1 MKGLDWDDLK
11 IFASVARA
19 GSVRAAATCLGVHH
33 STVARRIDQFEK
45 RVGALLFNRT
55 PDGLRL
61 SAQGAL
67 VFRQTERVQGEIDG
81 IERALWG
88 RDRRLAGD
96 IRVTFP
102 DAMGVSFLMASFREF
117 HAAYPEIALEF
128 IASDDPLNLGR
139 READVAIR
147 VTREPPEHLIGR
159 PLGTYAVAMYASR
172 RYLEDHDPH
181 ARPEACN
188 WLSWESNR
196 PLAEE
201 IRRRFF
207 PSMPSTVR
215 CPNALLA
222 KSAVEADLGVGLLP
236 CALADSSAT
245 IVRIAPDEPIE
256 AHPIWLLTHPDLRGA
271 ARISAL
277 MQWIAETFERA
288 QDLLLGRLPPK
299 VAGAACAARAAGSR
313 AT

>member
-1 MKGLDWDDLK
+1 MNGLDWDDLK
-11 IFASVARA
+11 IFASVART
-19 GSVRAAATCLGVHH
+19 GSVRAAANSLGVHH
-33 STVARRIDQFEK
+33 STVARRIDHFEK

-55 PDGLRL
+55 PEGLRL

-81 IERALWG
+81 IERSLWG

-96 IRVTFP
+96 VRVTFP

-117 HAAYPEIALEF
+117 RAAYPDIALEF

-159 PLGTYAVAMYASR
+159 PLGSYAVALYASH
-172 RYLEDHDPH
+172 RYLEDHDPVG
-181 ARPEACN
+181 APEACN
-188 WLSWESNR
+188 WLSWETNR
-196 PLAEE
+196 ALSEE
-201 IRRRFF
+201 IRRRTF
-207 PSMPSTVR
+207 PTMPTAVR

-222 KSAVEADLGVGLLP
+222 KAAIEADLGVGLLP
-236 CALADSSAT
+236 CALADSSES

-256 AHPIWLLTHPDLRGA
+256 AHPIWLLTHPDLRGT

-277 MQWIAETFERA
+277 MQWIADTFERNR
-288 QDLLLGRLPPK
+288 DLLMGRSEAI
-299 VAGAACAARAAGSR
+299 VSGAAPSAQARRRVVA
-313 AT
+313 